1 MDLLNKIIYLDA
13 EEFFK
18 RVLRKRTNFIGF
30 TKGYEDVLI
39 AKNRPMNK
47 TLTMMDE
54 VDEEKALK
62 VYKVI
67 VRIGEES
74 KLDNVFRLIENMI
87 SLCQSTTQ

>member
-54 VDEEKALK
+54 VDEEKEMEYMNEINDLNDLNDMYEIDEMSEMK
-62 VYKVI
+62 
-67 VRIGEES
+67 G
-74 KLDNVFRLIENMI
+74 
-87 SLCQSTTQ
+87 T